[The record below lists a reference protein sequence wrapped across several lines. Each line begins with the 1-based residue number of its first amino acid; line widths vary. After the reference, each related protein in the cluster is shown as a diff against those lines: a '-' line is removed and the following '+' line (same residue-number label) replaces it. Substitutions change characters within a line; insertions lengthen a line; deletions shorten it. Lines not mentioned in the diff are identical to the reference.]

1 MKDTSVNHLQLTLT
15 SLSTIPLA
23 ISLQLWQRASRLDL
37 SQIWIKKR
45 EQRSKRWK
53 IQPVFFSMKYSTW
66 KKSPFHNLDSDH
78 SITYMKSL
86 TRNWPTIKRLNAP
99 SLTKSFSLLKGL
111 LTHVHR
117 IITAPSVGQNRQDVE
132 CKLLSL
138 NPLQQPNVFRWT
150 FVEENCH
157 VSDHTLPI
165 DISCDHLEKKKRNSS
180 FQDLPEFL
188 KHLCNLRWINWLR
201 LKKNVL
207 PPGLSQEW
215 SGAPIV
221 SMVAR
226 SNHRL

>member
-1 MKDTSVNHLQLTLT
+1 MKNL
-15 SLSTIPLA
+15 
-23 ISLQLWQRASRLDL
+23 
-37 SQIWIKKR
+37 
-45 EQRSKRWK
+45 
-53 IQPVFFSMKYSTW
+53 
-66 KKSPFHNLDSDH
+66 PFHNLDSER

-157 VSDHTLPI
+157 VSDHTLP
-165 DISCDHLEKKKRNSS
+165 KKRETPVFKTCRNSS
-180 FQDLPEFL
+180 NTMQLALNQLAPAE
-188 KHLCNLRWINWLR
+188 
-201 LKKNVL
+201 KKCSSARVE
-207 PPGLSQEW
+207 PRMVRGTHGSHGW
-215 SGAPIV
+215 SIQPSPIGY
-221 SMVAR
+221 
-226 SNHRL
+226 